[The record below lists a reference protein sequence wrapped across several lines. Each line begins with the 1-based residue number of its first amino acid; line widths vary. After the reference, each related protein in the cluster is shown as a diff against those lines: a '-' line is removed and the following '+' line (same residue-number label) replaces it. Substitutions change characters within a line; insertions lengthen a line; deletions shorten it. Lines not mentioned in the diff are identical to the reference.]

1 MSTRIYLVTD
11 VETNKH
17 RLIRASNQAQAIKY
31 AAQTRF
37 DIEVAG
43 QDDLVSLLT
52 GGTAIEMAGAGATID
67 MFEETIA
74 NECRKLSDCVARCL
88 RAAGVKAAQVDT
100 VFFTGGSTFIP
111 AIERACLV
119 HTPQAKIVRGDKF
132 ASVGVGLTI
141 DSGLKFG

>member
-17 RLIRASNQAQAIKY
+17 RLILAGNQAQAIRH

-52 GGTAIEMAGAGATID
+52 SGIPVELAGGPATAD
-67 MFEETIA
+67 MFEDTKE
-74 NECRKLSDCVARCL
+74 
-88 RAAGVKAAQVDT
+88 AA
-100 VFFTGGSTFIP
+100 
-111 AIERACLV
+111 
-119 HTPQAKIVRGDKF
+119 
-132 ASVGVGLTI
+132 
-141 DSGLKFG
+141 

>member
-17 RLIRASNQAQAIKY
+17 RLIRAGNQAQAIRH

-52 GGTAIEMAGAGATID
+52 SGIAVELAGAGATVD
-67 MFEETIA
+67 MFEEA
-74 NECRKLSDCVARCL
+74 QE
-88 RAAGVKAAQVDT
+88 AA
-100 VFFTGGSTFIP
+100 
-111 AIERACLV
+111 
-119 HTPQAKIVRGDKF
+119 
-132 ASVGVGLTI
+132 
-141 DSGLKFG
+141 

>member
-17 RLIRASNQAQAIKY
+17 RLIRAGNQAQAIRH

-52 GGTAIEMAGAGATID
+52 SGIPVEPAGAGATVD
-67 MFEETIA
+67 MFEEA
-74 NECRKLSDCVARCL
+74 QE
-88 RAAGVKAAQVDT
+88 AA
-100 VFFTGGSTFIP
+100 
-111 AIERACLV
+111 
-119 HTPQAKIVRGDKF
+119 
-132 ASVGVGLTI
+132 
-141 DSGLKFG
+141 

>member
-17 RLIRASNQAQAIKY
+17 RLIRAGNQAQAIRH

-52 GGTAIEMAGAGATID
+52 GGTTIELAGAGATMD

-74 NECRKLSDCVARCL
+74 N
-88 RAAGVKAAQVDT
+88 AGGTD
-100 VFFTGGSTFIP
+100 
-111 AIERACLV
+111 
-119 HTPQAKIVRGDKF
+119 
-132 ASVGVGLTI
+132 
-141 DSGLKFG
+141 

>member
-31 AAQTRF
+31 AAHTRF

-52 GGTAIEMAGAGATID
+52 GGIPVELAGAGATVD
-67 MFEETIA
+67 MFEEA
-74 NECRKLSDCVARCL
+74 QE
-88 RAAGVKAAQVDT
+88 AA
-100 VFFTGGSTFIP
+100 
-111 AIERACLV
+111 
-119 HTPQAKIVRGDKF
+119 
-132 ASVGVGLTI
+132 
-141 DSGLKFG
+141 